1 MMKPGTGDEMG
12 VAGTGDEMGVAGNG
26 DETRNW

>member
-1 MMKPGTGDEMG
+1 MKPGTGDEMG
-12 VAGTGDEMGVAGNG
+12 MAGTGDEMGVAGNG